1 MSFLERIKPAS
12 LETEMKNSYLDYSM
26 SVIVSRALPDV
37 RDGLKP
43 VHRRILYAMNKMGI
57 GPRGSTKKSARI
69 VGEVMGKYHPHG
81 DSSIYDAMVRLGQEW
96 NTRYMLIEGQGN
108 FGSVDG
114 DAPGAMR
121 YTEAKLSFIAT
132 EMLRDIEK
140 DTVDLNNNFDDS
152 LKEPAVLPAGIP
164 NLLVNGSSGIAV
176 GMATN
181 MPPHNLREVIDAIQ
195 AYIKNKDIS
204 DEELLKYIPAPD
216 FPTGGI
222 IYGTEDVKN
231 IYLTGRG
238 KVIIRAVSAIE
249 TYDKDRQRIVFTEIP
264 YQMNKERLAEKVTEL
279 VNSKIID
286 GITDFS
292 DESDKNGIRI
302 VIELAKDA
310 IADIVLNKLYKYTQ
324 LQTSFGAIMLA
335 LVNGRPKVCTLK
347 ELIQYFVEHRNEVL
361 VRRSKFELAKAE
373 ARVHILQGYII
384 ALDNID
390 EVIRIIKASA
400 SPDVAAK
407 SLMAKFGFTEIQVK
421 AILEMRLQRLTG
433 LEREKIENELAELQE
448 LIAYLKDLLASSQM
462 QLDVIHDDLGVIRD
476 KYGDDRKSRIMLS
489 PSEFRVEDLIANEEM
504 IISITRRGNIKRTP
518 VSSYRKQNKG
528 GRGLNGV
535 ATNEDDFVE
544 HVFQASTHHFLLFF
558 TDKGRCYK
566 VKVYDLPEGSRN
578 SKGRSIANVIAK
590 QGDENVNAYLPVS
603 EFADEAYVVFC
614 TENGTVKKTEL
625 SAFENVRNTG
635 IIAINLQED
644 DRLINARLTDG
655 NSELI
660 IGTQNGLACRFLES
674 DVRPMGRSAAG
685 VRGISLMP
693 GDKVIGMIVIN
704 RPDSQVLVVSEN
716 GLGKRTE
723 YSEFRLTRRA
733 GKGVISMNVT
743 QKTGKVVGLLTA
755 FDTQDLVV
763 MTTNGVLIR
772 QNVSDIRIIGRNTQG
787 VKLIRLDEGDSIAD
801 ITTVTR
807 DDDDNNDIETEEATE
822 TTVDDKQ
829 EELFKDE

>member
-1 MSFLERIKPAS
+1 MSLLETVKPAS

-57 GPRGSTKKSARI
+57 GPRGATKKSARI
-69 VGEVMGKYHPHG
+69 VGDVMGKYHPHG
-81 DSSIYDAMVRLGQEW
+81 DSSIYDAMVRLGQPW
-96 NTRYMLIEGQGN
+96 NTHYMLVTGQGN

-114 DAPGAMR
+114 DPPAAMR
-121 YTEAKLSFIAT
+121 YTEAKLSKIAT

-140 DTVDLNNNFDDS
+140 DTVDMQNNFDDT
-152 LKEPAVLPAGIP
+152 LQEPTVLPAGIP

-181 MPPHNLREVIDAIQ
+181 MPPHNLREVINAIQ
-195 AYIKNKDIS
+195 AYIANKEITG
-204 DEELLKYIPAPD
+204 EELIKYVPAPD

-231 IYLTGRG
+231 IYLSGRG
-238 KVIIRAVSAIE
+238 KVVIRATSTIE
-249 TYDKDRQRIVFTEIP
+249 NFDKDRQRIVFTDIP
-264 YQMNKERLAEKVTEL
+264 YQMSKERLAAKIAEL
-279 VNSKIID
+279 VNAKVIS

-292 DESDKNGIRI
+292 DESDKKGIRI
-302 VIELAKDA
+302 VVELARDA

-324 LQTSFGAIMLA
+324 LQSSFGAIMLA
-335 LVNGRPKVCTLK
+335 LVNGRPKICTLK

-373 ARVHILQGYII
+373 ARVHILQGYLL

-390 EVIRIIKASA
+390 EVIKIIKS
-400 SPDVAAK
+400 SKTPDEAGTR
-407 SLMAKFGFTEIQVK
+407 LMSRFGFTEIQVK
-421 AILEMRLQRLTG
+421 AILDMRLQRLTG
-433 LEREKIENELAELQE
+433 LEREKIEAELAELLKTIE
-448 LIAYLKDLLASSQM
+448 YLKELLASPQM
-462 QLDVIHDDLGVIRD
+462 QLDVISNDLEEI
-476 KYGDDRKSRIMLS
+476 KNEYGDERKSKIVQS
-489 PSEFRVEDLIANEEM
+489 QSDFCVEDLIANEEV
-504 IISITRRGNIKRTP
+504 IITITRHGNIKRTP
-518 VSSYRKQNKG
+518 VSSYRRQNKG
-528 GRGLNGV
+528 GRGLNGA

-603 EFADEAYVVFC
+603 EFVDEAYIVFC
-614 TENGTVKKTEL
+614 TQNGTVKKTEL
-625 SAFENVRNTG
+625 SAFENVRSTG
-635 IIAINLQED
+635 IIAINLHED
-644 DRLINARLTDG
+644 DRLMNVRLTNG
-655 NSELI
+655 HSELI

-685 VRGISLMP
+685 VKGITLMP

-704 RPDSQVLVVSEN
+704 RPDAQVLVVSEN

-723 YSEFRLTRRA
+723 YSEFRLTRRG

-743 QKTGKVVGLLTA
+743 QKTGKVVGLLSA

-772 QNVSDIRIIGRNTQG
+772 QNVSAIRTIGRNTQG

-807 DDDDNNDIETEEATE
+807 EEDEDIEEENTES
-822 TTVDDKQ
+822 TVEDTQ

>member
-528 GRGLNGV
+528 GRGLNGA

-807 DDDDNNDIETEEATE
+807 DDDDNNDNETGEVTE

>member
-807 DDDDNNDIETEEATE
+807 DDDDNNDNETGEVTE

>member
-1 MSFLERIKPAS
+1 MSFLETIKPAS

-132 EMLRDIEK
+132 EMLRDIDK

-204 DEELLKYIPAPD
+204 DDELLKFIPAPD

-222 IYGTEDVKN
+222 IYGTEEVKN

-238 KVIIRAVSAIE
+238 KVVIRAVSAVE

-279 VNSKIID
+279 VNTKIID

-335 LVNGRPKVCTLK
+335 LVNGRPKVCTLR

-390 EVIRIIKASA
+390 EVIKIIKASA
-400 SPDVAAK
+400 SPEVAAQ
-407 SLMAKFGFTEIQVK
+407 SLMAKFGFSEIQVK

-433 LEREKIENELAELQE
+433 LEREKIENELAELEQV
-448 LIAYLKDLLASSQM
+448 IAYLKDLLASPQM

-528 GRGLNGV
+528 GRGLNGA

-566 VKVYDLPEGSRN
+566 VKVYDLPEGTRN

-590 QGDENVNAYLPVS
+590 QGDEKITAYLPVS
-603 EFADEAYVVFC
+603 EFVDEAYVVFC

-644 DRLINARLTDG
+644 DRLINARLTNG

-660 IGTQNGLACRFLES
+660 IGTQDGLACRFLES

-704 RPDSQVLVVSEN
+704 RPDAQVLVVSEN
-716 GLGKRTE
+716 GLGKRTL
-723 YSEFRLTRRA
+723 YTDFRLTRRA

-772 QNVSDIRIIGRNTQG
+772 QNISDIRTIGRNTQG

-807 DDDDNNDIETEEATE
+807 DDDDTNDIETEEATE

-829 EELFKDE
+829 EVLFN